1 MRVKAVIFDL
11 DDTLIRSGID
21 YRVAKVSAIKFLVES
36 GVDETLLNE
45 NMSNME
51 IINRA
56 IEDLRKKNFSEIRIK
71 EIINNV
77 YAMFNKA
84 ELKSLDKAE
93 LMDTSLKTLTEL
105 KSLGLKIGIVTNSC
119 STYSKKIVEKFSLD
133 KYIDILVSRDDVTR
147 HKPDPEHLLKALE
160 ALGVDSSEAVFVGD
174 HFVDALCAKRA
185 GVKFIL
191 VKNKKWS
198 SQEAEKNAF
207 TIIDDLGVLSS
218 LIRQL

>member
-21 YRVAKVSAIKFLVES
+21 YKMTKVLVIKFLVES
-36 GVDETLLNE
+36 GVDETLLDE
-45 NMSNME
+45 NMSNLE

-56 IEDLRKKNFSEIRIK
+56 IEDLRKKNFSEVRIK

-93 LMDTSLKTLTEL
+93 LMDASLKTLAEL

-119 STYSKKIVEKFSLD
+119 SAYSKKIIEKFSLD
-133 KYIDILVSRDDVTR
+133 KYIDILVSRDDVTH

-207 TIIDDLGVLSS
+207 TIIDDLGVLPS